1 VFYETMPSYLAF
13 QCAATYFI
21 ARRYA
26 ARADHR
32 GMTTETVIITALL
45 AVAALTVGGIILSA
59 VTKKGQTVK
68 TDIEQTPTSAP
79 LTGP

>member
-1 VFYETMPSYLAF
+1 MFYETMPSYLAF
-13 QCAATYFI
+13 QCAATYFT

-59 VTKKGQTVK
+59 VTNKGNTVR
-68 TDIEQTPTSAP
+68 TNIESPSPTVPPA
-79 LTGP
+79 GP

>member
-1 VFYETMPSYLAF
+1 MFYETMPSYLAF
-13 QCAATYFI
+13 QCAATYFT

-45 AVAALTVGGIILSA
+45 AIAALTVGGIILSA
-59 VTKKGQTVK
+59 VTSKGGEVGSTIQAPSPTV
-68 TDIEQTPTSAP
+68 
-79 LTGP
+79 GP